1 MDEAKRSKIIVRGSN
16 IMQPPLLV
24 SEDAA
29 VIEFRDPFDDL
40 VALMVKVLSD
50 DMWGL
55 VTKND
60 PDWQATLVRCGYLNP
75 GKPIDEIIR
84 SGL

>member
-16 IMQPPLLV
+16 ILTAPLLI
-24 SEDAA
+24 SDDAS
-29 VIEFRDPFDDL
+29 VIEFRDPFDEL

-60 PDWQATLVRCGYLNP
+60 PDWQATLVRCGYLNA
-75 GKPIDEIIR
+75 GKPMDEIIR